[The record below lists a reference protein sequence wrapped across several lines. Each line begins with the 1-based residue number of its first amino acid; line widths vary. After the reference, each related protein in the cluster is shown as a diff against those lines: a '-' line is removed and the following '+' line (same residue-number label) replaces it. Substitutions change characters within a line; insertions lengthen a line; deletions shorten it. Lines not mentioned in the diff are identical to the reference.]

1 MPAEASCAVDLFAGL
16 GGWALGQDWAIEAT
30 GGQSPPI
37 TISIEYSRD
46 TAKASS
52 DLFEGTFWDL
62 GSFLTETRVQ
72 FDQGHHFINAKVGD
86 RKVQQKL
93 APWNLAVAVAS
104 PSCQPWSSAGNQHGL
119 SAELGF
125 NFASS
130 TTLCVQFNLA

>member
-1 MPAEASCAVDLFAGL
+1 MGPWPRL
-16 GGWALGQDWAIEAT
+16 GN
-30 GGQSPPI
+30 GQSPPI

-62 GSFLTETRVQ
+62 GSFLTETRAQ

-86 RKVQQKL
+86 RKVQKKL

-125 NFASS
+125 NFCELNNFVCAIQPC
-130 TTLCVQFNLA
+130 LIALENVRG